1 VGIRIARLKSEIQE
15 AVEAEDYAAAAAM
28 KEELLELKR
37 GSVKRMF
44 EQEGRASQQEGSK
57 GVCEEGDDDDGEA
70 AAVSAITPVKSGRG
84 GMVSARKPK
93 YCVLSANE
101 RLRDDEADDSIYYST
116 PRLTL
121 HCDEMF
127 ATKLQGLY
135 SERLVKGSRI
145 LDLGASCA
153 TLLPDDLNPSE
164 VRVYATLPNSFSLMF
179 LMKETRG
186 HSRGGGH
193 LAMHEMFGRLDS
205 MCGPR
210 VHTATFTMLSSPA

>member
-1 VGIRIARLKSEIQE
+1 MDLDGTVFKSS
-15 AVEAEDYAAAAAM
+15 D
-28 KEELLELKR
+28 ELL
-37 GSVKRMF
+37 
-44 EQEGRASQQEGSK
+44 
-57 GVCEEGDDDDGEA
+57 
-70 AAVSAITPVKSGRG
+70 T
-84 GMVSARKPK
+84 
-93 YCVLSANE
+93 LS
-101 RLRDDEADDSIYYST
+101 SPPGI
-116 PRLTL
+116 
-121 HCDEMF
+121 
-127 ATKLQGLY
+127 
-135 SERLVKGSRI
+135 KGSRI

-164 VRVYATLPNSFSLMF
+164 VRLYATLPNSFSLMF

>member
-1 VGIRIARLKSEIQE
+1 MRIARLKSEIQE
-15 AVEAEDYAAAAAM
+15 AVEAEDYATAAAI

-44 EQEGRASQQEGSK
+44 EQEGRASKQEGGTGGKES
-57 GVCEEGDDDDGEA
+57 DNDGEA
-70 AAVSAITPVKSGRG
+70 AAVSAITPLKSGSG

-135 SERLVKGSRI
+135 SERLAKGSRI

-164 VRVYATLPNSFSLMF
+164 VRLYATFPN
-179 LMKETRG
+179 
-186 HSRGGGH
+186 
-193 LAMHEMFGRLDS
+193 
-205 MCGPR
+205 
-210 VHTATFTMLSSPA
+210 